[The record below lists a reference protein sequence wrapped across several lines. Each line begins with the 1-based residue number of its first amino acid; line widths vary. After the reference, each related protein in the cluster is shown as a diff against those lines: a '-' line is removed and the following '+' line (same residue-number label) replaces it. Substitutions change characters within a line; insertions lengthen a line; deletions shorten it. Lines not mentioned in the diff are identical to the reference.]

1 MSSSNATVSSSKLVI
16 FGASP
21 LRLLH
26 RVLAA
31 GAFELVEHD
40 LSRVEVQTVCEEQR
54 IGQHIGQFVGDT
66 VAVRLRIPLE
76 AFEQFA
82 GLDGDRLGQVLG
94 GMELKIGRA
103 SCREREEAA
112 DGTG

>member
-66 VAVRLRIPLE
+66 VAVRLRLPLE
-76 AFEQFA
+76 AFERSEERRVGKERRDVVAPA
-82 GLDGDRLGQVLG
+82 GWRQDGRG
-94 GMELKIGRA
+94 
-103 SCREREEAA
+103 
-112 DGTG
+112 